1 MLHIFVFLAFP
12 TSVLRQFILYVQCLS
27 RSTAV
32 EIVNSSKVLQ
42 AETKMLLDGKLL
54 VRSCWGRAMSK
65 SHHHRYI
72 PFTPRVTVYLA
83 DWMEPY
89 CLGWPQLL
97 DASGRD

>member
-1 MLHIFVFLAFP
+1 MLHIFVFLAFL

-54 VRSCWGRAMSK
+54 VRSCWGRAICRN
-65 SHHHRYI
+65 RYHGI
-72 PFTPRVTVYLA
+72 ATSRSR
-83 DWMEPY
+83 
-89 CLGWPQLL
+89 LG
-97 DASGRD
+97 